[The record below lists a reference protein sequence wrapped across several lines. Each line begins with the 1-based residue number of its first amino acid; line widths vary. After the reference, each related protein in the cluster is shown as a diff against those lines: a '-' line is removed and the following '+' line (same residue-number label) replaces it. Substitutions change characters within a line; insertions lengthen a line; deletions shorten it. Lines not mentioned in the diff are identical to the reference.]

1 MSPICSSKT
10 HWWLQPGSSW
20 LRFYVLSSLMYF
32 MTKSGQLLGRSA
44 NLCALGSGPNSP
56 EIYHPM
62 KFQTC
67 NCSCALNNSGN
78 SPFFLNITFECHT
91 SLHLPMKCVQGPH
104 AHPRR
109 CLSVTEGE
117 YSSISYVLIV
127 PSWESKINI
136 WNSFFRW
143 ASKCKNFIERL
154 HSSREAWAST
164 FWASQRRSI
173 TLGAD
178 HLIKTRQFISWSLHV
193 FTRSMSQFCRD
204 SCYELH

>member
-1 MSPICSSKT
+1 MA
-10 HWWLQPGSSW
+10 
-20 LRFYVLSSLMYF
+20 
-32 MTKSGQLLGRSA
+32 KSGQLLGCSA

-78 SPFFLNITFECHT
+78 SPFFLDVTLKRQT
-91 SLHLPMKCVQGPH
+91 SLHSPMKCAQGPH

-109 CLSVTEGE
+109 CLSVTEGGH
-117 YSSISYVLIV
+117 SSISYVLIV
-127 PSWESKINI
+127 PGRESKINVR
-136 WNSFFRW
+136 NSFFRW
-143 ASKCKNFIERL
+143 ASERKDFIERL
-154 HSSREAWAST
+154 HSSREAWAPT

-193 FTRSMSQFCRD
+193 FTRSMSQFCRV